1 MQKVIRINN
10 KVIVILNNGCKFEKE
25 DITDEEFEIICN
37 SSDEELI
44 KMFNPQYKKDLE
56 EAESVKKVINSVET
70 SNLLI
75 KKGDSIYFKEVS
87 ELSLPKELVEAI
99 ITAENNND
107 ELKLEAYK
115 NFWTLMSLNPNE
127 ECRKNLFWFLN
138 LHGMTIAKCGF
149 FVGYRNVDTT
159 YEEGVYTDHHSHTFK
174 IKIGEMVTMNEKD
187 IDCDSSVECSRGLH
201 LASKVWLKKNYY
213 GSVGLACL
221 CNPADVRAVPHRSEY
236 GKLRCRAYLP
246 IEKIN
251 YDENEDVIPLDVED
265 GFDCSYVTKVIY
277 EGITGTEKS
286 PYTYK
291 INIPNITGINR
302 ESIQDSLLDIAMKCV
317 VDKVIKEEAK
327 ENSK

>member
-37 SSDEELI
+37 SSDEELMKI
-44 KMFNPQYKKDLE
+44 FNPQYEKDLE

-75 KKGDSIYFKEVS
+75 KKGDSIYFKGVS

-115 NFWTLMSLNPNE
+115 NFWTLMSLNPSE
-127 ECRKNLFWFLN
+127 ECRKNLFWFLTKYD
-138 LHGMTIAKCGF
+138 MTIAKCGF

-159 YEEGVYTDHHSHTFK
+159 DEEGVYTDHHSHTFK
-174 IKIGEMVTMNEKD
+174 IRIGEMVTMPREKC
-187 IDCDSSVECSRGLH
+187 DCDSRVSCSQGLH
-201 LASKVWLKKNYY
+201 IGGKGWLKKNYY
-213 GSVGLACL
+213 GNTGLACL
-221 CNPADVRAVPHRSEY
+221 INPADVVAVPHIDDY
-236 GKLRCRAYLP
+236 GKLRTCAYLP
-246 IEKIN
+246 IEVIK
-251 YDENEDVIPLDVED
+251 YDKNADVIPLDVED

-277 EGITGTEKS
+277 EGITGTEDS
-286 PYTYK
+286 PYK
-291 INIPNITGINR
+291 IIIPKVSGIDK
-302 ESIQDSLLDIAMKCV
+302 ESIQDKLLDIAMKCV
-317 VDKVIKEEAK
+317 VDRVIEE
-327 ENSK
+327 ENKSK

>member
-37 SSDEELI
+37 SSDEELMM
-44 KMFNPQYKKDLE
+44 MFNPQYEKDLE
-56 EAESVKKVINSVET
+56 EAESVKKVINSVES
-70 SNLLI
+70 SNLLV
-75 KKGDSIYFKEVS
+75 KKGDSIYFKGVS

-107 ELKLEAYK
+107 ELKLEAYR

-159 YEEGVYTDHHSHTFK
+159 DKEGVYTDHHSHTFK
-174 IKIGEMVTMNEKD
+174 IKIGEMVTIDEEK

-251 YDENEDVIPLDVED
+251 YKNGSVIPLDVED

-277 EGITGTEKS
+277 EGLMGTEDS
-286 PYTYK
+286 PYK
-291 INIPNITGINR
+291 ITIPNIKGINK
-302 ESIQDSLLDIAMKCV
+302 ESIQDKLLDIAMKCV
-317 VDKVIKEEAK
+317 VDRVIEE
-327 ENSK
+327 ENKSK

>member
-37 SSDEELI
+37 SSDEELM
-44 KMFNPQYKKDLE
+44 KMFNPQYEKDLE

-75 KKGDSIYFKEVS
+75 KKGDSIYFKGVS

-107 ELKLEAYK
+107 ELKLEAYR

-127 ECRKNLFWFLN
+127 ECRKNLFWFLTKYD
-138 LHGMTIAKCGF
+138 MTIAKCGF

-159 YEEGVYTDHHSHTFK
+159 DEEGVYTDHHSHTFK

-277 EGITGTEKS
+277 EGITGTEDS
-286 PYTYK
+286 PYK
-291 INIPNITGINR
+291 IIIPKVSGIDK
-302 ESIQDSLLDIAMKCV
+302 ESIQDKLLDIAMKCV
-317 VDKVIKEEAK
+317 VDRVIEE
-327 ENSK
+327 ENKSK

>member
-37 SSDEELI
+37 SSDEELM
-44 KMFNPQYKKDLE
+44 KMFNPQYEKDLE

-75 KKGDSIYFKEVS
+75 KKGDSIYFKGVS

-127 ECRKNLFWFLN
+127 ECRKNLFWFLTKYD
-138 LHGMTIAKCGF
+138 MTIAKCGF

-159 YEEGVYTDHHSHTFK
+159 SEEGVYTDHHSHTFR
-174 IKIGEMVTMNEKD
+174 IKIGEMVTMPREKC
-187 IDCDSSVECSRGLH
+187 DCDSSVSCSQGLH
-201 LASKVWLKKNYY
+201 IGGKGWLKQNYY
-213 GSVGLACL
+213 GNTGLACL
-221 CNPADVRAVPHRSEY
+221 INPTDVVAVPHIDDY
-236 GKLRCRAYLP
+236 GKLRTCAYLP
-246 IEKIN
+246 IEVIE
-251 YDENEDVIPLDVED
+251 YDKNADVIPLDVED

-277 EGITGTEKS
+277 EGITGTEDS
-286 PYTYK
+286 PYK
-291 INIPNITGINR
+291 IIIPKVSGIDK
-302 ESIQDSLLDIAMKCV
+302 ESIQDKLLDIAMKCV
-317 VDKVIKEEAK
+317 VDRVIEE
-327 ENSK
+327 ENKSK

>member
-44 KMFNPQYKKDLE
+44 KMFNPQYEKDLE

-75 KKGDSIYFKEVS
+75 KKGDSIYFKGVS

-115 NFWTLMSLNPNE
+115 NFWTLMSLNPSE

-138 LHGMTIAKCGF
+138 THGMTIAKCGF

-159 YEEGVYTDHHSHTFK
+159 NKEGVYTDHHSHTFK
-174 IKIGEMVTMNEKD
+174 IKIGEMVTMPREKC
-187 IDCDSSVECSRGLH
+187 DCDSSVSCSQGLH
-201 LASKVWLKKNYY
+201 IGGKGWLKQNYY
-213 GSVGLACL
+213 GNTGLACL
-221 CNPADVRAVPHRSEY
+221 INPADVVAVPHIDDY
-236 GKLRCRAYLP
+236 GKLRTCAYLP
-246 IEKIN
+246 IEVIE
-251 YDENEDVIPLDVED
+251 YDKNKDVIPLDVED

-277 EGITGTEKS
+277 EGITGTEDS
-286 PYTYK
+286 PYK
-291 INIPNITGINR
+291 IIIPKVSGIDK
-302 ESIQDSLLDIAMKCV
+302 ESIQDKLLDIAMKCV
-317 VDKVIKEEAK
+317 VDRVIEE
-327 ENSK
+327 ENKSK

>member
-37 SSDEELI
+37 SSDEELMKI
-44 KMFNPQYKKDLE
+44 FNPQYEKDLE
-56 EAESVKKVINSVET
+56 EAESVKKVINSVES
-70 SNLLI
+70 SNLLV

-107 ELKLEAYK
+107 ELKLKAYR

-174 IKIGEMVTMNEKD
+174 IKIGEMVTMSEKD
-187 IDCDSSVECSRGLH
+187 IDCDSSVECSRGLN
-201 LASKVWLKKNYY
+201 V
-213 GSVGLACL
+213 
-221 CNPADVRAVPHRSEY
+221 
-236 GKLRCRAYLP
+236 
-246 IEKIN
+246 
-251 YDENEDVIPLDVED
+251 
-265 GFDCSYVTKVIY
+265 
-277 EGITGTEKS
+277 
-286 PYTYK
+286 
-291 INIPNITGINR
+291 
-302 ESIQDSLLDIAMKCV
+302 
-317 VDKVIKEEAK
+317 
-327 ENSK
+327 

>member
-44 KMFNPQYKKDLE
+44 KMFNPQYEKELE
-56 EAESVKKVINSVET
+56 EAENIKKIINSVDDY
-70 SNLLI
+70 SLLV
-75 KKGDSIYFKEVS
+75 KKGDSIYFKGVS

-127 ECRKNLFWFLN
+127 ECRKNLFWFLTKYD
-138 LHGMTIAKCGF
+138 MTIAKCGF

-159 YEEGVYTDHHSHTFK
+159 DEEGVYTDHHSHTFK
-174 IKIGEMVTMNEKD
+174 IKIGEMVTMPREKC
-187 IDCDSSVECSRGLH
+187 DCDSSVSCSRGLH
-201 LASKVWLKKNYY
+201 CSSVGWLKRNYF
-213 GSVGLACL
+213 GNIGLACL
-221 CNPADVRAVPHRSEY
+221 VDPSQVVAVPKVDDY
-236 GKLRCRAYLP
+236 GKLRTCAYLP
-246 IEKIN
+246 IKVIKYNE
-251 YDENEDVIPLDVED
+251 YDDVIPLDVED

-277 EGITGTEKS
+277 EGLMGTEES
-286 PYTYK
+286 PYK
-291 INIPNITGINR
+291 ITIPDIKGINK
-302 ESIQDSLLDIAMKCV
+302 ESIQDKLLDIAMKCV
-317 VDKVIKEEAK
+317 VDRVIEE
-327 ENSK
+327 ENKSK

>member
-37 SSDEELI
+37 SSDEELM
-44 KMFNPQYKKDLE
+44 KMFNPQYEKDLA
-56 EAESVKKVINSVET
+56 EAESVKKVINSVES
-70 SNLLI
+70 SNLLV
-75 KKGDSIYFKEVS
+75 KKGDSIYFKGVS

-107 ELKLEAYK
+107 ELKLEAYR

-127 ECRKNLFWFLN
+127 ECRKNLFWFLTKYD
-138 LHGMTIAKCGF
+138 MTIAKCGF

-187 IDCDSSVECSRGLH
+187 IHCDSSVECSRGLH

-246 IEKIN
+246 IKKIN
-251 YDENEDVIPLDVED
+251 YDENENVIPLNVED

-277 EGITGTEKS
+277 EGITGTEDS
-286 PYTYK
+286 PYK
-291 INIPNITGINR
+291 IIIPKVSGIDK
-302 ESIQDSLLDIAMKCV
+302 ESIQDKLLDIAMKCV
-317 VDKVIKEEAK
+317 VDRVIEE
-327 ENSK
+327 ENKSK

>member
-37 SSDEELI
+37 SSDEELM
-44 KMFNPQYKKDLE
+44 KLFNPHYEKELE
-56 EAESVKKVINSVET
+56 EAENVKKVINSVED

-75 KKGDSIYFKEVS
+75 KKGDSIYFKGVS

-159 YEEGVYTDHHSHTFK
+159 SEEGVYTDHHSHTFK
-174 IKIGEMVTMNEKD
+174 IKIGEMVTMPREQC
-187 IDCDSSVECSRGLH
+187 DCDSSISCSRGLH
-201 LASKVWLKKNYY
+201 IGGKGWLKRNYY
-213 GSVGLACL
+213 GNTGLACL
-221 CNPADVRAVPHRSEY
+221 INPADTIAVPKIDNY
-236 GKLRCRAYLP
+236 GKLRTCAYLP
-246 IEKIN
+246 IEVIK
-251 YDENEDVIPLDVED
+251 YNEHDDVIPLDVED

-277 EGITGTEKS
+277 EGITGTENS
-286 PYTYK
+286 PYEIK
-291 INIPNITGINR
+291 IPEVKGIDK
-302 ESIQDSLLDIAMKCV
+302 ESIQDKLLDIAMKCV
-317 VDKVIKEEAK
+317 VDRVIEE
-327 ENSK
+327 ENKSK

>member
-1 MQKVIRINN
+1 MQKIIRINN
-10 KVIVILNNGCKFEKE
+10 KAIVILSNGLKLEKE
-25 DITDEEFEIICN
+25 DITDEEFNTICN
-37 SSDEELI
+37 ASDEEVI
-44 KMFNPQYKKDLE
+44 QIFNPEYKKTLE
-56 EAESVKKVINSVET
+56 EIKSTEKIIKDVED

-75 KKGDSIYFKEVS
+75 KRGDSIYFKGVS
-87 ELSLPKELVEAI
+87 ELSLPTAFIEAI
-99 ITAENNND
+99 LKAESNNN
-107 ELKLEAYK
+107 EVKIEAYK
-115 NFWTLMSLNPNE
+115 NFWTLMSLNPDE

-159 YEEGVYTDHHSHTFK
+159 KKEGVYTDNYSHTFK
-174 IKIGEMVTMNEKD
+174 IKIGEMVTMDEKD

-201 LASKVWLKKNYY
+201 LASKIWLKKNYC

-221 CNPADVRAVPHRSEY
+221 CNPADVRAVPHDSEY

-246 IEKIN
+246 IKKIEYN
-251 YDENEDVIPLDVED
+251 NNDEVIPLDVED

-277 EGITGTEKS
+277 EGITDTEKS
-286 PYTYK
+286 PYK
-291 INIPNITGINR
+291 ITIPNIAGINR

-327 ENSK
+327 EISK

>member
-1 MQKVIRINN
+1 
-10 KVIVILNNGCKFEKE
+10 
-25 DITDEEFEIICN
+25 
-37 SSDEELI
+37 
-44 KMFNPQYKKDLE
+44 
-56 EAESVKKVINSVET
+56 
-70 SNLLI
+70 
-75 KKGDSIYFKEVS
+75 
-87 ELSLPKELVEAI
+87 
-99 ITAENNND
+99 
-107 ELKLEAYK
+107 
-115 NFWTLMSLNPNE
+115 
-127 ECRKNLFWFLN
+127 
-138 LHGMTIAKCGF
+138 
-149 FVGYRNVDTT
+149 
-159 YEEGVYTDHHSHTFK
+159 
-174 IKIGEMVTMNEKD
+174 MVTMNEKD

-221 CNPADVRAVPHRSEY
+221 CNPADVRAVPHNSSY
-236 GKLRCRAYLP
+236 VKLRCRAYLP

-291 INIPNITGINR
+291 INIPNITGINK

>member
-37 SSDEELI
+37 SSDEELM
-44 KMFNPQYKKDLE
+44 KMFNPQYEKDLE

-75 KKGDSIYFKEVS
+75 KKGDSIYFKGVS

-107 ELKLEAYK
+107 ELKLEAYR
-115 NFWTLMSLNPNE
+115 NFWTLMSLNPSE

-159 YEEGVYTDHHSHTFK
+159 DEEGVYTDHHSHTFK
-174 IKIGEMVTMNEKD
+174 IKIGEMVTIDEDK
-187 IDCDSSVECSRGLH
+187 IDCDSSVECSSGLH

-251 YDENEDVIPLDVED
+251 YKNGSVIPLDVED

-277 EGITGTEKS
+277 EGITGTEDS
-286 PYTYK
+286 PYK
-291 INIPNITGINR
+291 IIIPKVSGIDK
-302 ESIQDSLLDIAMKCV
+302 ESIQDKLLDIAMKCV
-317 VDKVIKEEAK
+317 VDRVIEE
-327 ENSK
+327 ENKSK